1 MSKKLVYMVV
11 DTETAT
17 LPFVNE
23 IAHNENE
30 KKTIAI
36 SKPLV
41 YNIGWTLMYRSG
53 EIISREEYV
62 ISEIFSVPSI
72 FNTAYYKDKR
82 PYYLEGIK
90 NGSIKLADWNGA
102 MKAFEYALQHSDF
115 VGAFNS
121 MFDFKKAIPFTELY
135 INKLYS
141 DNYYDWEEV
150 QRIICRNIIDSRKAK
165 KEHEFQPDIFK
176 FRNHDYKLFDIWG
189 MACKY
194 LINNQS
200 YKEKC
205 LDNEML
211 TSSGVYF
218 KTSAESTFRYLC
230 KKYDFDEAHTAL
242 ADAEIESYILSRIL
256 HDRAVE
262 VGIDYF
268 PFQRLG
274 NTVDYVDNM
283 RNTNKKKKYAQNVH
297 SAMLRYLGEYEEDS
311 LTPFQ
316 KTILR
321 QVRVLEEIMAIE

>member
-17 LPFVNE
+17 LPFVRE
-23 IAHNENE
+23 IARNEDE
-30 KKTIAI
+30 KKAIAI

-53 EIISREEYV
+53 EIIAREEFV

-72 FNTAYYKDKR
+72 FSTAYYKDKR

-90 NGSIKLADWNGA
+90 NGSIRLADWNEA
-102 MKAFEYALQHSDF
+102 MKSFEYALQHSDF

-141 DNYYDWEEV
+141 EDYYDWEAT
-150 QRIICRNIIDSRKAK
+150 QRTICRNIIDKRKCAR
-165 KEHEFQPDIFK
+165 EHEFEPDIFR
-176 FRNHDYKLFDIWG
+176 FRGREYKLFDIWG

-194 LINNQS
+194 LINNCA

-205 LDNEML
+205 LEGEMI
-211 TSSGVYF
+211 TSSGTYF

-242 ADAEIESYILSRIL
+242 ADAEIESFILSRIL
-256 HDRAVE
+256 KDRAVE

-274 NTVDYVDNM
+274 KTVDYVETV

-297 SAMLRYLGEYEEDS
+297 NAMLKYLGEYEEDN
-311 LTPFQ
+311 LTPYQ
-316 KTILR
+316 KTVLR
-321 QVRVLEEIMAIE
+321 QIKALEEIMAAD